1 MQEPCALGRWTG
13 APSSSLEDDISL
25 HSNLKAVAAL
35 AAAVGVITVAAA
47 QDVALPAGTLM
58 LGEVRH
64 VLTRELVSAGEIAPG
79 QKSPN
84 LSQRLQ
90 AQGFTDAQIDAGRVV
105 ILRSQI
111 YWNNTS
117 SGNKY
122 SQQGPE
128 LVDEGL
134 TVEPGNV
141 VELEVL
147 ERGSGVVRRVR
158 APSLAEGGC
167 YYSDVPV
174 GTAVELLG
182 ALSLVGPRGSAS
194 LYCAGIEK
202 EGWQR
207 PRTYWHKLP
216 GAAVASSDTPSAVS
230 PVPVPLPAAP
240 EPATS
245 TKGMVTLIVTLS
257 ESPSPAFWDLP
268 IWVDGE
274 KVAQLYKRSCEVLVV
289 PPGDHVVVAGAERTL
304 FTYMPRRE
312 LKVSV
317 TAGDR
322 LALEYLLDQTL
333 LKQYLGNPVPALV
346 GGEAWEAAAFRFT
359 QRPATAKDA
368 CALRGPAR
376 VVGDKPPPEPPK

>member
-1 MQEPCALGRWTG
+1 M
-13 APSSSLEDDISL
+13 SLRSIRMSVTTL
-25 HSNLKAVAAL
+25 VAAL
-35 AAAVGVITVAAA
+35 GVVTGAGA
-47 QDVALPAGTLM
+47 QGVALPAGTLM

-64 VLTRELVSAGEIAPG
+64 VLTRDLVNAGEIAPG
-79 QKSPN
+79 QKSAN

-90 AQGFTDAQIDAGRVV
+90 ASGFTEAQIDAGRVV
-105 ILRSQI
+105 ILRYQI

-128 LVDEGL
+128 LLDEGL

-147 ERGSGVVRRVR
+147 ERGPGVIRRVR
-158 APSLAEGGC
+158 APTLAEGGC
-167 YYSDVPV
+167 YYGDVPV

-216 GAAVASSDTPSAVS
+216 RAAVASSDTPNAVP
-230 PVPVPLPAAP
+230 PVPVPLQAAP
-240 EPATS
+240 EPAAS
-245 TKGMVTLIVTLS
+245 TKGMATLIVTLS
-257 ESPSPAFWDLP
+257 ESSSPAFWDLP
-268 IWVDGE
+268 VWVDGE
-274 KVAQLYKRSCEVLVV
+274 KVAQLYKRSCDVLLV

-317 TAGDR
+317 AAGDR

-333 LKQYLGNPVPALV
+333 LKQYIGNPVPALV
-346 GGEAWEAAAFRFT
+346 GGDTWEAAAFRFT
-359 QRPATAKDA
+359 QRPATAQDA

-376 VVGDKPPPEPPK
+376 VVGDKAPPEPPK

>member
-1 MQEPCALGRWTG
+1 MTL
-13 APSSSLEDDISL
+13 
-25 HSNLKAVAAL
+25 VAAL
-35 AAAVGVITVAAA
+35 GVYTGAGA
-47 QDVALPAGTLM
+47 QGVPLPAGTLM

-64 VLTRELVSAGEIAPG
+64 VLTRDLVNAGEVAPG
-79 QKSPN
+79 QKAAN

-90 AQGFTDAQIDAGRVV
+90 AAGFTDAQIDAGRVV
-105 ILRSQI
+105 VVRYQI

-128 LVDEGL
+128 LVDDGL
-134 TVEPGNV
+134 KVEAGNV

-147 ERGSGVVRRVR
+147 ERGPGVIRRVR

-167 YYSDVPV
+167 YYGDVPV

-207 PRTYWHKLP
+207 PRTFWHKLP
-216 GAAVASSDTPSAVS
+216 GAAGPSEAPGATP
-230 PVPVPLPAAP
+230 PVPVEPPSAPPTAPAPAASAQDM
-240 EPATS
+240 ATLTVS
-245 TKGMVTLIVTLS
+245 MSRID
-257 ESPSPAFWDLP
+257 SPGAHNDRLP
-268 IWVDGE
+268 ILVDGE
-274 KVAQLYKRSCEVLVV
+274 KVATLAHGQCAVFLV
-289 PPGDHVVVAGAERTL
+289 PPGDHVVVAGEGREPYSWLTWYA
-304 FTYMPRRE
+304 RRE
-312 LKVSV
+312 LVVSV
-317 TAGDR
+317 AAGDR
-322 LALEYLLDQTL
+322 VVLEYLTD
-333 LKQYLGNPVPALV
+333 
-346 GGEAWEAAAFRFT
+346 EAAYRQLTAFLSLDRAKWQALAFRFV

-376 VVGDKPPPEPPK
+376 VLGAKPAPEPPE